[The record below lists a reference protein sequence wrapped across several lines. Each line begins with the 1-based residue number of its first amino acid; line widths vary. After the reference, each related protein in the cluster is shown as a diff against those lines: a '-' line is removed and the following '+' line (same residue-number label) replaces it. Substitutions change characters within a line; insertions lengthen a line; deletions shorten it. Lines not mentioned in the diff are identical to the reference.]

1 MTGLSDFFNRPINYL
16 RLSVTDRCNLRCV
29 YCMPLEGVAPLPHGE
44 ILSYEEICLVARAA
58 SELGISKV
66 RLTGGEPLV
75 RAHLSRLIGMLAGI
89 EGIDDLSLTTNGVLL
104 SRYARELKAAG
115 LKRVNISLDS
125 LHPERFGKITRIGKL
140 EHSLQGIEAARAA
153 GLHPIKINM
162 VVMRGVND
170 DEIADFARLTMEKGW
185 HVRFIEF
192 MPIGEVKSRETAVGS
207 RQSAVW
213 SGEGDYRL
221 STMDYRQTPAPLYN
235 GARLQT
241 EEFVPISEIIERIE
255 SLGTLEP
262 YSLDG
267 NGPARYFRLP
277 QAKGT
282 IGFISPVSEHFCFRC
297 NRLRL
302 TAEGKLRPCLLSDEE
317 IDLREPLRRRASVD
331 ELKRLIEQA
340 TQAKPEGHRLGSGT
354 TARKRTMCQ
363 IGG

>member
-16 RLSVTDRCNLRCV
+16 RISVTDRCNLRCV
-29 YCMPLEGVAPLPHGE
+29 YCMPLEGIAPLPHGE

-75 RAHLSRLIGMLAGI
+75 RAHLSSLIGMLAEV

-125 LHPERFGKITRIGKL
+125 LQPDRFKQITRIGKL
-140 EHSLQGIEAARAA
+140 EDTLLGIEAARAA
-153 GLHPIKINM
+153 GLQPIKINM
-162 VVMRGVND
+162 VVMGGVND
-170 DEIADFARLTMEKGW
+170 DEIADFAHLTRENGW

-192 MPIGEVKSRETAVGS
+192 MPIGGQEREGK
-207 RQSAVW
+207 
-213 SGEGDYRL
+213 
-221 STMDYRQTPAPLYN
+221 
-235 GARLQT
+235 
-241 EEFVPISEIIERIE
+241 FVPISEIIERIE
-255 SLGTLEP
+255 SLGILEP
-262 YSLDG
+262 HSLDG

-282 IGFISPVSEHFCFRC
+282 IGFISPVSEHFCFKC

-317 IDLREPLRRRASVD
+317 IDLREPLRYGASAD
-331 ELKRLIEQA
+331 ELKRLIKQA
-340 TQAKPEGHRLGSGT
+340 TEAKPGGHKLDSGT
-354 TARKRTMCQ
+354 TARSMCQ

>member
-16 RLSVTDRCNLRCV
+16 RISVTDRCNLRCV

-75 RAHLSRLIGMLAGI
+75 RAHLSSLIGMLAEV

-125 LHPERFGKITRIGKL
+125 LQPDRFEQITRIGKL
-140 EHSLQGIEAARAA
+140 EDTLLGIEAAQAA
-153 GLHPIKINM
+153 GLQPIKINM
-162 VVMRGVND
+162 VVMGGVND
-170 DEIADFARLTMEKGW
+170 DEIADFARLTREEGW

-192 MPIGEVKSRETAVGS
+192 MPIGGLQTT
-207 RQSAVW
+207 
-213 SGEGDYRL
+213 DYRL
-221 STMDYRQTPAPLYN
+221 QTSDYGLQTTDS
-235 GARLQT
+235 RLQT
-241 EEFVPISEIIERIE
+241 EELVPISEIVERIE
-255 SLGTLEP
+255 SLGILEP
-262 YSLDG
+262 RSLDG
-267 NGPARYFRLP
+267 NGPARYFHLP
-277 QAKGT
+277 HAKGT
-282 IGFISPVSEHFCFRC
+282 IGFISPVSEHFCFKC

-302 TAEGKLRPCLLSDEE
+302 TAEGKLRSCLLADEE
-317 IDLREPLRRRASVD
+317 IDLREPLRRGASVD

-340 TQAKPEGHRLGSGT
+340 TEAKPEGHKLECGT
-354 TARKRTMCQ
+354 TARNRTMCQ

>member
-16 RLSVTDRCNLRCV
+16 RISVTDRCNLRCV
-29 YCMPLEGVAPLPHGE
+29 YCMPPEGITLLPYGD

-75 RAHLSRLIGMLAGI
+75 RAHLSGLIGMLAGI

-104 SRYARELKAAG
+104 GRYARELKAAG
-115 LKRVNISLDS
+115 LKRVNVSLDS
-125 LHPERFGKITRIGKL
+125 LHPERFERITRMGKL
-140 EHSLQGIEAARAA
+140 ENSLQGIEAARAA
-153 GLHPIKINM
+153 GLHPVKINM
-162 VVMRGVND
+162 VAMRGVND
-170 DEIADFARLTMEKGW
+170 DEITDFARLTREKGW

-192 MPIGEVKSRETAVGS
+192 MPIGEVTSQESREG
-207 RQSAVW
+207 
-213 SGEGDYRL
+213 GL
-221 STMDYRQTPAPLYN
+221 QTPDS
-235 GARLQT
+235 RLQT
-241 EEFVPISEIIERIE
+241 EEFIPISEIMERIE
-255 SLGTLEP
+255 SLGILEP
-262 YSLDG
+262 HSLAG

-277 QAKGT
+277 KAEGT
-282 IGFISPVSEHFCFRC
+282 IGFISPVSEHFCFKC

-317 IDLREPLRRRASVD
+317 IDIREPLRRGASVD

-340 TQAKPEGHRLGSGT
+340 TQAKPRGHKLQLGT
-354 TARKRTMCQ
+354 TARNKAMCQ

>member
-16 RLSVTDRCNLRCV
+16 RISVTDRCNLRCV
-29 YCMPLEGVAPLPHGE
+29 YCMPLEGVPPLPHGD

-75 RAHLSRLIGMLAGI
+75 RAHLSGLIGMLAEV
-89 EGIDDLSLTTNGVLL
+89 EGIDDLSLTTNGVIL

-125 LHPERFGKITRIGKL
+125 LQPDRFEQITRAGKL
-140 EHSLQGIEAARAA
+140 EDTLLGIEAARAA
-153 GLHPIKINM
+153 GLQPIKINM

-170 DEIADFARLTMEKGW
+170 DEIADFALLTRENGW

-192 MPIGEVKSRETAVGS
+192 MPIGEDEQERKGKFMPV
-207 RQSAVW
+207 
-213 SGEGDYRL
+213 
-221 STMDYRQTPAPLYN
+221 
-235 GARLQT
+235 
-241 EEFVPISEIIERIE
+241 SEIIERIE
-255 SLGTLEP
+255 SLGILEP
-262 YSLDG
+262 HSLDG
-267 NGPARYFRLP
+267 NGPARYFHLP

-282 IGFISPVSEHFCFRC
+282 IGFIGPVSEHFCFRC

-302 TAEGKLRPCLLSDEE
+302 TAEGKLRPCLLADEE
-317 IDLREPLRRRASVD
+317 IDLRGPLRRGASVD

-340 TQAKPEGHRLGSGT
+340 TEAKPEGHKLECGT
-354 TARKRTMCQ
+354 TARNRTMCQ

>member
-16 RLSVTDRCNLRCV
+16 RISVTDRCNLRCV

-75 RAHLSRLIGMLAGI
+75 RAHLSSLIGMLAEV

-125 LHPERFGKITRIGKL
+125 LQPDRFKQITRIGKL
-140 EHSLQGIEAARAA
+140 EDTLLGIEAVRAA
-153 GLHPIKINM
+153 GLQPIKINM
-162 VVMRGVND
+162 VVMGGVND
-170 DEIADFARLTMEKGW
+170 DEIADFAHLTRENGW

-192 MPIGEVKSRETAVGS
+192 MPIGGQE
-207 RQSAVW
+207 Q
-213 SGEGDYRL
+213 EGK
-221 STMDYRQTPAPLYN
+221 
-235 GARLQT
+235 
-241 EEFVPISEIIERIE
+241 FVPISEIIERIE
-255 SLGTLEP
+255 SLGVLEP
-262 YSLDG
+262 HSLDG
-267 NGPARYFRLP
+267 NGPARYFHLP
-277 QAKGT
+277 HAKGT
-282 IGFISPVSEHFCFRC
+282 IGFISPVSEHFCFKC

-302 TAEGKLRPCLLSDEE
+302 TAEGKLRSCLLSDEE
-317 IDLREPLRRRASVD
+317 IDLREPLRYGASAD

-340 TQAKPEGHRLGSGT
+340 TEAKPEGHKLDSGT
-354 TARKRTMCQ
+354 TARSRSMCQ

>member
-16 RLSVTDRCNLRCV
+16 RISVTDRCNLRCV
-29 YCMPLEGVAPLPHGE
+29 YCMPPEGITLLSHGE

-75 RAHLSRLIGMLAGI
+75 RAHLSSLIRMLARI

-104 SRYARELKAAG
+104 GRYARELKAAG

-125 LHPERFGKITRIGKL
+125 LRPQRFERITRMGKI
-140 EHSLQGIEAARAA
+140 ENSLQGIEAARAA

-170 DEIADFARLTMEKGW
+170 DEIADFARLTREKGW

-192 MPIGEVKSRETAVGS
+192 MPIGEVKSQESRVESRES
-207 RQSAVW
+207 R
-213 SGEGDYRL
+213 GGGL
-221 STMDYRQTPAPLYN
+221 QTPDS
-235 GARLQT
+235 RLQT
-241 EEFVPISEIIERIE
+241 KEFVPISEIMERIE
-255 SLGTLEP
+255 SLGILEP
-262 YSLDG
+262 HSLHG

-277 QAKGT
+277 RAEGT
-282 IGFISPVSEHFCFRC
+282 IGFISPVSEHFCFKC

-302 TAEGKLRPCLLSDEE
+302 TAEGKLRPCLLCDEE
-317 IDLREPLRRRASVD
+317 IDLREPLCRRASVD
-331 ELKRLIEQA
+331 ELKCLIEQA
-340 TQAKPEGHRLGSGT
+340 TEAKPSGHRLEGGT
-354 TARKRTMCQ
+354 TARKRAMCQ